1 MEPTDGPFRTGDLS
15 VLIGWAAP
23 GNRTCLEVMAVP
35 GSRDRWVGLEQKAI
49 SKVKAVEINRK
60 ENCRWG
66 KEIVRS
72 PLTALLFPKQ

>member
-15 VLIGWAAP
+15 VLIGWTAP
-23 GNRTCLEVMAVP
+23 GNRTSLEVMAVP
-35 GSRDRWVGLEQKAI
+35 GRRDGWVGLEQEAT

-66 KEIVRS
+66 EEIVRS
-72 PLTALLFPKQ
+72 PPTALLFPKQ